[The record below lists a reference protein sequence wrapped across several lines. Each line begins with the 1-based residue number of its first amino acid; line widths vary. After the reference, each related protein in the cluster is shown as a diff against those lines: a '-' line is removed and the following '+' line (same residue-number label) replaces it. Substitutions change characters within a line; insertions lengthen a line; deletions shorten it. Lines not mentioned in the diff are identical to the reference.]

1 MGFLFPSLGP
11 VEVME
16 HPIETFRLENGLR
29 VALAPDH
36 TVPAVSVNLWY
47 RVGSAHEPL
56 GRTGF
61 AHLFE
66 HMLFQGSANVRANEH
81 FELIQRAGGTL
92 NGSTWLDRTNYYETV
107 PANYLELALWLEA
120 DRMGH
125 LLPAMTQ
132 EKLDT
137 QRDVVK
143 NERRW
148 SVDNQPYGTWWER
161 LPALAYPPGH
171 PFHHSLMGSFEDL
184 DAATLDDVRAFFA
197 LHYSPDNAV
206 LSIVG
211 DFDSSDARQLV
222 ERHFATI
229 PAGAARPPLAP
240 MDLPP
245 LLGTTTREV
254 VSDDVAASRLF
265 LAFRVPPF
273 GTDGGVIATVCAV
286 LLGAR
291 RGSILHRALVREAQ
305 LATEV
310 NSFTFD
316 LPVAADLL
324 IVDVTAHPGVSGTQI
339 EAAVA
344 TELTRIRALGVSVT
358 DMVRATAVAEN
369 DFVLGLESSEGRAD
383 EFSKFASYLGDPRL
397 ALSYAARL
405 REVTAEQMLDFV
417 LHYLQPTN
425 QVSLLYVPRDP
436 QVLGAT

>member
-1 MGFLFPSLGP
+1 MGFPSPSLGP
-11 VEVME
+11 AEVME
-16 HPIETFRLENGLR
+16 HPIETFRLDNGLR
-29 VALAPDH
+29 VTLAPDH

-47 RVGSAHEPL
+47 RVGSAHEPV

-66 HMLFQGSANVRANEH
+66 HMLFQGSANVGANEH

-125 LLPAMTQ
+125 LLAAMTQ

-148 SVDNQPYGTWWER
+148 SIDNQPYGTWWER

-206 LSIVG
+206 LTIAG
-211 DFDSSDARQLV
+211 DLDSTDARELIK
-222 ERHFATI
+222 RHFATI
-229 PAGAARPPLAP
+229 PAGSARPPLPP

-245 LLGTTTREV
+245 MTATREV

-273 GTDGGVIATVCAV
+273 GTEGGVIATVCAA
-286 LLGAR
+286 LLGSR
-291 RGSILHRALVREAQ
+291 RGSILHRALVRDAQ
-305 LATEV
+305 VATEV

-316 LPVAADLL
+316 LPLAADLL
-324 IVDVTAHPGVSGTQI
+324 VVDVTAHPGVSGSHL
-339 EAAVA
+339 EEAVA
-344 TELTRIRALGVSVT
+344 AEMSR
-358 DMVRATAVAEN
+358 VRATGVGMTDMARAAAVAEN

-383 EFSKFASYLGDPRL
+383 ELSKFASYLGEPRL
-397 ALSYAARL
+397 ALTYAERL
-405 REVTAEQMLDFV
+405 RGVTAEQV
-417 LHYLQPTN
+417 LEFAARYLQPTS
-425 QVSLLYVPRDP
+425 QVSLLYVPKDGHA
-436 QVLGAT
+436 LGAS